1 MTKVPPFVSYDYQPE
16 YVTEF
21 GNTVNH
27 HKSSIRAL
35 GKDGTIWMTF
45 QRKDGTWVSWEKI
58 G

>member
-1 MTKVPPFVSYDYQPE
+1 MTKVPPFVSYDFQPE

-21 GNTVNH
+21 GDTIRH

-45 QRKDGTWVSWEKI
+45 QLKDDTWASWEKI